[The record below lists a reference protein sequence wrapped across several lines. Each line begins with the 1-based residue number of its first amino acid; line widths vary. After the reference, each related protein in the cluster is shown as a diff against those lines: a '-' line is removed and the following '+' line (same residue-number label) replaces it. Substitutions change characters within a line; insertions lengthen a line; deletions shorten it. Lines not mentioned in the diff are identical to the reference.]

1 MDGKQNPAI
10 VALDRV
16 LADAA
21 RRLSTSSED
30 ILVQSLEFRSR
41 TEGPTPLPPV
51 FFIHLAQG
59 LDYIADTQGNISL
72 QEVQGGQHE

>member
-1 MDGKQNPAI
+1 MEGKQNPAI

-21 RRLSTSSED
+21 PRLGTPAED
-30 ILVQSLEFRSR
+30 ILVQSLELRAR
-41 TEGPTPLPPV
+41 TEDPSPLLPV

-59 LDYIADTQGNISL
+59 LHYIADTQGNISL
-72 QEVQGGQHE
+72 QEEHV